1 MFWYDG
7 VDYTVI
13 WRKDILQ
20 NIYIT
25 WDGPYTLEDLNDNED
40 LNDEYESYGI
50 YQIYG
55 HHPVYGADV
64 LLYIGKA
71 EQQTFAKRIKQ
82 ESWEYNGDS
91 ENIKIYVGKLFD
103 KTQPSEIE
111 WDRLITLAE
120 KLLIFTHSPAMNSSN
135 IKNLTRNKKVKKE
148 IGEVRVINYDSFR
161 SLMTEV
167 SGDIY
172 IQSLDWFD
180 ESKIFTAENI

>member
-1 MFWYDG
+1 M
-7 VDYTVI
+7 
-13 WRKDILQ
+13 K

-25 WDGPYTLEDLNDNED
+25 WDGPYTLADLDDDENLKNEA
-40 LNDEYESYGI
+40 ESYGI

-71 EQQTFAKRIKQ
+71 EQQTFSKRIKQ
-82 ESWEYNGDS
+82 ENWEYNGDS
-91 ENIKIYVGKLFD
+91 ENIKIYIGKLFD
-103 KTQPSEIE
+103 KTQPNEIE
-111 WDRLITLAE
+111 WDRLIALAE

-135 IKNLTRNKKVKKE
+135 INSLSKSDKIRRE
-148 IGEVRVINYDSFR
+148 IEEVRVINYDNFR

-180 ESKIFTAENI
+180 ESKVFTAENI

>member
-1 MFWYDG
+1 M
-7 VDYTVI
+7 
-13 WRKDILQ
+13 K

-25 WDGPYTLEDLNDNED
+25 WDGPYTLEDLNDDEILKNEA
-40 LNDEYESYGI
+40 EAYGV

-82 ESWEYNGDS
+82 ENWEYNGDS
-91 ENIKIYVGKLFD
+91 ENIKIYIGKLFD
-103 KTQPSEIE
+103 KTQPKGLE

-135 IKNLTRNKKVKKE
+135 INSLTKSDKIRKE
-148 IGEVRVINYDSFR
+148 IEEVRVINYDNFR